1 MKVGDLVRNK
11 ASGQLAIVTGQG
23 EGELQIWITLFPI
36 SGSFIS
42 NEIVYL
48 AEYFEVISES

>member
-11 ASGQLAIVTGQG
+11 ASGQLAIVTGRGKGQL
-23 EGELQIWITLFPI
+23 EIWITLFPI

>member
-1 MKVGDLVRNK
+1 MKVGDLVRNR